1 MLEMGMNEKHANLAE
16 LGDLLELAERVEASY
31 ESSLRRETLWRLVEA
46 ILFLGAL
53 SAVFYAVFSAT
64 IPAAWVTIAVLL
76 VAYGLAIDR
85 VLVRRIRHRSRSDR
99 NALREVLLLLHE
111 LEGIAATEEGWTP
124 LQRAE
129 FRIRLSRFDLEES
142 SPRAWGLFPS

>member
-1 MLEMGMNEKHANLAE
+1 MAYLHGARAQRMLEMGMNEKHANLAE

-111 LEGIAATEEGWTP
+111 LEGIAATEEG
-124 LQRAE
+124 
-129 FRIRLSRFDLEES
+129 
-142 SPRAWGLFPS
+142 